1 MLVIIEKNEK
11 KPLINVYIKISRN
24 LGGNF
29 WNLGS
34 NFLHFFAIFLA
45 TFRHSSEQL
54 SRILRAQ
61 SEKVYWRPT
70 SLTIHSKLFEKT

>member
-11 KPLINVYIKISRN
+11 KHPLINVYIKISRN

-34 NFLHFFAIFLA
+34 NFLHFFAIF
-45 TFRHSSEQL
+45 
-54 SRILRAQ
+54 
-61 SEKVYWRPT
+61 
-70 SLTIHSKLFEKT
+70 

>member
-1 MLVIIEKNEK
+1 MLVIIEKNEKK

-34 NFLHFFAIFLA
+34 NFLHFFAIF
-45 TFRHSSEQL
+45 
-54 SRILRAQ
+54 
-61 SEKVYWRPT
+61 
-70 SLTIHSKLFEKT
+70 